1 MSRID
6 AVIIILVCDIIGFIL
21 GMTVP
26 EPAFQV
32 SKGLIWATIATGIG
46 TITCVVF
53 NRITSTKGGNDA

>member
-6 AVIIILVCDIIGFIL
+6 AVIIILVCSIIGFIL

-32 SKGLIWATIATGIG
+32 SQGLIWAIIATGIG

-53 NRITSTKGGNDA
+53 NHITSTKEEKDT